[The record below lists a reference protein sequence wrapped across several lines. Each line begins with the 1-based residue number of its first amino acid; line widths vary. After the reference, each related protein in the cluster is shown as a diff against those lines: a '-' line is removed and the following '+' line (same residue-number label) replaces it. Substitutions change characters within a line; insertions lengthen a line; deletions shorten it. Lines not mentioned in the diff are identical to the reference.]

1 MSMAGTQPADLLAA
15 DLLSGRPAL
24 VVGGG
29 RMGLAIAQ
37 ILAAAGIAVTV
48 VETNAA
54 TRETARERLT
64 QIFRLQGQPE
74 ERAALVKVVADIGEA
89 PPNVAIAI
97 EAAPENVEL
106 KQAIFRRLEE
116 VCPADAILASN
127 TSVIPV
133 ARVGAAVQ
141 NKARVVGTHFWNP
154 PYMVRLV
161 EVVKAEFTAD
171 ETVERTMALLKAVGQ
186 QPVRVNKDIPGFIGN
201 RLQHALKREAIALVQ
216 AGVCDAET
224 VDTVVKASFG
234 SRLGIMGPLEQSDLV
249 GLNLTL
255 AIHEVILPDL
265 DTSKAPQK
273 LLVDLVAAG
282 HTGAASGQGFRSWT
296 PETRTELQTRLDR
309 ALGGKKSVK
318 S

>member
-1 MSMAGTQPADLLAA
+1 MSMADTQPVELFG
-15 DLLSGRPAL
+15 GRPTL

-37 ILAAAGIAVTV
+37 IFAAAGIAVTV
-48 VETNAA
+48 VEPHDG
-54 TRETARERLT
+54 TRETVRERLL
-64 QIFRLQGQPE
+64 QIFRVREQPAE
-74 ERAALVKVVADIGEA
+74 GACLVRVVADLGEA
-89 PPNVAIAI
+89 PADTAFVI

-106 KQAIFRRLEE
+106 KQSIFRRLEE
-116 VCPADAILASN
+116 VCPPDAIFATN

-133 ARVGAAVQ
+133 NRIAAEVK

-161 EVVKAEFTAD
+161 EVVKAEGTSE
-171 ETVERTMALLKAVGQ
+171 ETMDRTIAVLAAVGQ

-201 RLQHALKREAIALVQ
+201 RLQHARKREAIALVQ

-255 AIHEVILPDL
+255 AIHEVILRDL
-265 DTSKAPQK
+265 DNSAAPQK

-282 HTGAASGQGFRSWT
+282 HTGANAGQGFRTWT

-309 ALGGKKSVK
+309 VLGRKKSVNP
-318 S
+318 

>member
-1 MSMAGTQPADLLAA
+1 MADTLPVDLLAR
-15 DLLSGRPAL
+15 RPAL

-48 VETNAA
+48 VEPSAA
-54 TRETARERLT
+54 TRETAYERLN
-64 QIFRLQGQPE
+64 QIFRLQALPE
-74 ERAALVKVVADIGEA
+74 ERAALVKVVADVGEA
-89 PPNVAIAI
+89 PSDVAIAI

-106 KQAIFRRLEE
+106 KRSIFGGLDEF
-116 VCPADAILASN
+116 CPADAILATN

-133 ARVGAAVQ
+133 RRIAAEVRD
-141 NKARVVGTHFWNP
+141 KSRVVGTHFWNP
-154 PYMVRLV
+154 PYAVRLV
-161 EVVKAEFTAD
+161 EVVRSEGTSE
-171 ETVERTMALLKAVGQ
+171 ETMERTIAIMAAVGQ

-234 SRLGIMGPLEQSDLV
+234 ARLGVMGPLEQSDLV

-273 LLVDLVAAG
+273 LLVDLVAEG
-282 HTGAASGQGFRSWT
+282 HTGVATGQGFRSWT
-296 PETRTELQTRLDR
+296 PETRAELQTRLDR
-309 ALGGKKSVK
+309 TLGSRKGAKS
-318 S
+318 

>member
-1 MSMAGTQPADLLAA
+1 MSMADTRPADLIA
-15 DLLSGRPAL
+15 GRPAL

-48 VETNAA
+48 VEPHAG
-54 TRETARERLT
+54 TRETARERLL
-64 QIFRLQGQPE
+64 QIFRVREQPVE
-74 ERAALVKVVADIGEA
+74 GAELVRVVADLGEA
-89 PPNVAIAI
+89 PADTAFVI

-106 KQAIFRRLEE
+106 KQSIFRRLEQ
-116 VCPADAILASN
+116 VCPADAIFATN

-133 ARVGAAVQ
+133 NRIAAEVQ

-161 EVVKAEFTAD
+161 EVVKAEGTSE
-171 ETVERTMALLKAVGQ
+171 ETMDRTIAVLAAVGQ

-265 DTSKAPQK
+265 DNSAAPQK

-282 HTGAASGQGFRSWT
+282 HTGANVGQGFRNWT
-296 PETRTELQTRLDR
+296 AEERTELQTRLDR
-309 ALGGKKSVK
+309 VLGAKKNTK
-318 S
+318 P

>member
-1 MSMAGTQPADLLAA
+1 MADTRPVDLLA
-15 DLLSGRPAL
+15 GRPAL

-29 RMGLAIAQ
+29 RMGVAIAQ

-48 VETNAA
+48 VEPSAV
-54 TRETARERLT
+54 ARASVPGRLA
-64 QIFRLQGQPE
+64 QIFRLQGQPC
-74 ERAALVKVVADIGEA
+74 ERAALVSVVAEIDAA
-89 PPNVAIAI
+89 PPDVAIAI
-97 EAAPENVEL
+97 EAAPENVDL
-106 KQAIFRRLEE
+106 KRNIFRRLDER
-116 VCPADAILASN
+116 CPADAILATN

-133 ARVGAAVQ
+133 QRIAAGVRDPS
-141 NKARVVGTHFWNP
+141 RVVGTHFWNP
-154 PYMVRLV
+154 PYAVRLV
-161 EVVKAEFTAD
+161 EVVRSEGTSE
-171 ETVERTMALLKAVGQ
+171 ETVERTLALMAAVGQ

-234 SRLGIMGPLEQSDLV
+234 ARLGIMGPLEQSDLV

-265 DTSKAPQK
+265 DTSRTPQK

-282 HTGAASGQGFRSWT
+282 HTGAAAGQGFRHWT
-296 PETRTELQTRLDR
+296 SEARAELQTRLDR
-309 ALGGKKSVK
+309 ALGGKKGTQP
-318 S
+318 

>member
-1 MSMAGTQPADLLAA
+1 
-15 DLLSGRPAL
+15 
-24 VVGGG
+24 
-29 RMGLAIAQ
+29 MGLAIAQ
-37 ILAAAGIAVTV
+37 IFAAAGIAVTV
-48 VETNAA
+48 VEPHAG
-54 TRETARERLT
+54 TRETARDRLL
-64 QIFRLQGQPE
+64 QIFRVREQAAAG
-74 ERAALVKVVADIGEA
+74 AALVRIVADLGEA
-89 PPNVAIAI
+89 PVDTAFVI

-106 KQAIFRRLEE
+106 KQSIFRRLEE
-116 VCPADAILASN
+116 VCPGDAIFATN

-133 ARVGAAVQ
+133 NRIAAEVK

-161 EVVKAEFTAD
+161 EVVKAEGTSE
-171 ETVERTMALLKAVGQ
+171 ETMDRTIAVLAAVGQ

-224 VDTVVKASFG
+224 VDTVVKASSG

-265 DTSKAPQK
+265 DTSTAPQK

-282 HTGAASGQGFRSWT
+282 HTGAVVGQGFRNWT
-296 PETRTELQTRLDR
+296 PETRAELQTRLDR
-309 ALGGKKSVK
+309 ALGGKKSAK
-318 S
+318 P

>member
-1 MSMAGTQPADLLAA
+1 MADTLPVDLLA
-15 DLLSGRPAL
+15 SRPAL

-37 ILAAAGIAVTV
+37 ILAAAGVAVTV
-48 VETNAA
+48 VEPSAA
-54 TRETARERLT
+54 MRESAHERLIR
-64 QIFRLQGQPE
+64 IFRLQAQPE
-74 ERAALVKVVADIGEA
+74 ERAALVQVVADAGEA
-89 PPNVAIAI
+89 PSDVAIAI

-106 KQAIFRRLEE
+106 KRSIFGRLDEL
-116 VCPADAILASN
+116 CPADAILATN

-133 ARVGAAVQ
+133 HRIAARVRD
-141 NKARVVGTHFWNP
+141 KSRMVGTHFWNP
-154 PYMVRLV
+154 PYAVRLV
-161 EVVKAEFTAD
+161 EVVRSEDTSD
-171 ETVERTMALLKAVGQ
+171 ETMERTIAIMAAVGQ

-234 SRLGIMGPLEQSDLV
+234 ARLGVMGPLEQSDLV

-265 DTSKAPQK
+265 DTSRAPQK

-282 HTGAASGQGFRSWT
+282 HTGVATGQGFRSWT
-296 PETRTELQTRLDR
+296 SETRAELQTRLDR
-309 ALGGKKSVK
+309 TLGGKKGTK

>member
-1 MSMAGTQPADLLAA
+1 MADTRPVDLLA
-15 DLLSGRPAL
+15 GRPAL

-48 VETNAA
+48 VEPSAA
-54 TRETARERLT
+54 SREAAPGRLT
-64 QIFRLQGQPE
+64 GIFRLRQQPQE
-74 ERAALVKVVADIGEA
+74 QAALVEVVADIDQA
-89 PPNVAIAI
+89 PPHVAIAI
-97 EAAPENVEL
+97 EAAPESVEL
-106 KQAIFRRLEE
+106 KRSIFRRLDER
-116 VCPADAILASN
+116 CPADAILATN

-133 ARVGAAVQ
+133 QRIAAEVRD
-141 NKARVVGTHFWNP
+141 KTRVVGTHFWNP
-154 PYMVRLV
+154 PYAVRLV
-161 EVVKAEFTAD
+161 EVVKSDATSE
-171 ETVERTMALLKAVGQ
+171 ETMDRVIGVLAAVGQ

-234 SRLGIMGPLEQSDLV
+234 ARLGILGPLEQSDLV

-265 DTSKAPQK
+265 DTSTAPQK

-282 HTGAASGQGFRSWT
+282 HTGVTAGQGFRSWT
-296 PETRTELQTRLDR
+296 PESGTELQTRLDR
-309 ALGGKKSVK
+309 TLGGKRKTTS
-318 S
+318 

>member
-1 MSMAGTQPADLLAA
+1 MSMADTRPADLIA
-15 DLLSGRPAL
+15 GRPAL

-37 ILAAAGIAVTV
+37 ILSAAGIAVTV
-48 VETNAA
+48 VEPHAG
-54 TRETARERLT
+54 TRETARERLL
-64 QIFRLQGQPE
+64 QIFRVREQPVE
-74 ERAALVKVVADIGEA
+74 GAELVRVVADLGEA
-89 PPNVAIAI
+89 PADTAFVI

-106 KQAIFRRLEE
+106 KQSIFRRLEQ
-116 VCPADAILASN
+116 VCPADAIFATN

-133 ARVGAAVQ
+133 NRIAAEVQ

-161 EVVKAEFTAD
+161 EVVKAEGTSE
-171 ETVERTMALLKAVGQ
+171 ETMDRTIAVLAAVGQ

-265 DTSKAPQK
+265 DNSAAPQK

-282 HTGAASGQGFRSWT
+282 HTGANVGQGFRNWT
-296 PETRTELQTRLDR
+296 AEERTELQTRLDR
-309 ALGGKKSVK
+309 VLGAKKNTK
-318 S
+318 P